1 MSKKIITKIGKLNY
15 SEILDVSKIHYN
27 LMRGVFSK
35 LGNQDAPL
43 TPGGPD
49 TSPTGGFSINAT
61 HSHTINA
68 NTNSHGSESRP
79 KNIAMMYIIKF

>member
-35 LGNQDAPL
+35 LGIEFIQKYLN
-43 TPGGPD
+43 
-49 TSPTGGFSINAT
+49 
-61 HSHTINA
+61 
-68 NTNSHGSESRP
+68 
-79 KNIAMMYIIKF
+79 